1 MYRNINK
8 QQKTNNY
15 LKQKLLIA
23 QKIMNSNDRYIEE
36 QISKIKN
43 LEKRELVL
51 KEKLEDAKT
60 WEIYLAAIILFES
73 IVIVA
78 QMAIK

>member
-43 LEKRELVL
+43 LEKENL
-51 KEKLEDAKT
+51 
-60 WEIYLAAIILFES
+60 Y
-73 IVIVA
+73 
-78 QMAIK
+78 

>member
-15 LKQKLLIA
+15 LKQKLLMA
-23 QKIMNSNDRYIEE
+23 QRIMNSNDRYIEE

-43 LEKRELVL
+43 LEKREFILE
-51 KEKLEDAKT
+51 EKLEDL
-60 WEIYLAAIILFES
+60 YPYFFS
-73 IVIVA
+73 IFFTSSLLS
-78 QMAIK
+78 